1 MSRLSIELTSQQHK
15 RVKALAAVQG
25 KSIKDYVLERVLS
38 PLSANDSDAD
48 DVALRQLDALL
59 ASRIDEA
66 EAGHVVNKSV
76 KTIFDEVSNDIG

>member
-38 PLSANDSDAD
+38 PHSANDAEAD
-48 DVALRQLDALL
+48 DALKQLEALL
-59 ASRIDEA
+59 APRIEEA
-66 EAGHVVNKSV
+66 EAGQVVNKSV
-76 KTIFDEVSNDIG
+76 ATIFDEVSNDVG